1 MKYTTIV
8 IAALLGYAQAVTVRD
23 DSLENEDGPEA
34 RRVVRKEEKKPFN
47 KFDFSDSSDS
57 DEDWPVNNGG
67 FDMGRGNAAK
77 GNGDFNGKGKIIS
90 GEAGANSNQG
100 QNVRIL
106 PDTETVTSGSSSC
119 WAKNAAKS
127 DDTLQRHTTKD
138 FAIKGKIVVKE
149 DTVGATWSSSQGESD
164 GSATK
169 SGTQGVKVLDSS
181 YQGQLGELTS
191 SSCPQGP
198 VSDFH

>member
-23 DSLENEDGPEA
+23 DGLEGQDGPEA
-34 RRVVRKEEKKPFN
+34 RRVVKKEEKKPFN
-47 KFDFSDSSDS
+47 KFDFKDSDS
-57 DEDWPVNNGG
+57 DSDSDDAWPANNGG
-67 FDMGRGNAAK
+67 MGMGGRGNAAK

-100 QNVRIL
+100 QHVKIL

-119 WAKNAAKS
+119 WAKNSVKS

-149 DTVGATWSSSQGESD
+149 DTVGATWSQSQGESD

-169 SGTQGVKVLDSS
+169 SGT
-181 YQGQLGELTS
+181 
-191 SSCPQGP
+191 
-198 VSDFH
+198 